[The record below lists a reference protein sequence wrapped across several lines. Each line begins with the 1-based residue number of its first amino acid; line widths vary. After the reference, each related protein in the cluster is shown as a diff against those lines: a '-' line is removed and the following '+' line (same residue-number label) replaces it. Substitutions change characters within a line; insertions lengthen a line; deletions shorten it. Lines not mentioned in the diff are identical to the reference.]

1 MKPFDIRTVTSSMY
15 SAADDDR
22 TSNSM
27 PSFPTNGMDINSN
40 TVNGYR
46 INSNSIFDI
55 QSVFRTSQG
64 EIVNVAVQRNA
75 VSSGERKGK
84 VVRKKK
90 KKRKRT
96 GKKKKKKRKRQQ
108 SKKRRRII
116 KTRQA
121 AKKTK
126 QVNTIHL
133 FFHPI
138 PLLNHPIQPSNQR
151 RNHAVTT
158 FKRCL
163 STLHFLFNQS
173 SRAHDTLHAIH

>member
-1 MKPFDIRTVTSSMY
+1 M
-15 SAADDDR
+15 
-22 TSNSM
+22 
-27 PSFPTNGMDINSN
+27 
-40 TVNGYR
+40 
-46 INSNSIFDI
+46 
-55 QSVFRTSQG
+55 
-64 EIVNVAVQRNA
+64 
-75 VSSGERKGK
+75 
-84 VVRKKK
+84 KKK
-90 KKRKRT
+90 ERKRT
-96 GKKKKKKRKRQQ
+96 GKKKKKNRKRQQ

-126 QVNTIHL
+126 HVNTIHL

-151 RNHAVTT
+151 RNHAVERAVSNLDLVIRTKRLAVTT